1 MELGCVKFGIGCKHF
16 RASSVIFLGKL
27 GNFCCSVSSF
37 GHSVVINE
45 FNLFWILSSG
55 LVICGFSKWNFCNIC
70 GSVGRVFGH

>member
-27 GNFCCSVSSF
+27 GNFC
-37 GHSVVINE
+37 HSVVINE
-45 FNLFWILSSG
+45 FNSFWILSSG